1 MNNKLMKHPRV
12 GPTFLSDIQGRGCFI
27 SEAYFIN
34 MILRVVVNSSADILT
49 K

>member
-1 MNNKLMKHPRV
+1 MNNKLMKHPAV
-12 GPTFLSDIQGRGCFI
+12 EVTGCFI
-27 SEAYFIN
+27 TEAYFIN